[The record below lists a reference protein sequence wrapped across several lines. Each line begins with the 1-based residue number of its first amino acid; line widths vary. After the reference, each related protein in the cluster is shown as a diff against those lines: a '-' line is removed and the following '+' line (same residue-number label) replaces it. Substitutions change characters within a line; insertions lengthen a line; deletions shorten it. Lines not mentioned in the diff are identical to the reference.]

1 MADNPIFDYSFVIP
15 AFNEEKNL
23 APLIDRVKKVMYLEN
38 RTYELIIIDNGSF
51 DSTPK
56 VLDQLLQENE
66 MLVVLTMSRNF
77 GYEGAIGAGFEFVRG
92 KKIIVMDGDQQD
104 PPEAL
109 PEFIKKSEEGYE
121 IVYGIRRTRTEN
133 WFISILI
140 KAFYRIIKKI
150 VAFDM
155 PKDAGNFGIVTR
167 NVVDTINNMPERN
180 KFMRG
185 LRAWTGFSSVGIV
198 YKRNQR
204 VQGKSKFPFTA
215 YVNHAING
223 ITSFTTVPLR
233 MFTYLGV
240 GGICI
245 SILFGIFVFITKIA
259 DTLGYK
265 LLSYS
270 IADGATTITLLVLS
284 VLSINLFAF
293 GILGEYIGRIF
304 EEVKQRPNY
313 LLHNIRYGSH
323 PGKVFSSSEA
333 KNN

>member
-23 APLIDRVKKVMYLEN
+23 APLIDRIKKVMSLAN
-38 RTYELIIIDNGSF
+38 RTYELIIVDNGSF

-56 VLDQLLQENE
+56 VLDQLLQEND

-77 GYEGAIGAGFEFVRG
+77 GFEGAIGAGFEHVRG
-92 KKIIVMDGDQQD
+92 KKVIVMDGDQQD
-104 PPEAL
+104 PPEVL
-109 PEFIKKSEEGYE
+109 PEFIEKSEEGYE
-121 IVYGIRRTRTEN
+121 IVYGIRKTRTEN

-140 KAFYRIIKKI
+140 KTFYRIIKKI

-155 PKDAGNFGIVTR
+155 PKDAGNFGIVDR
-167 NVVDTINNMPERN
+167 NVVDIINNMPERN

-185 LRAWTGFSSVGIV
+185 LRAWTGFTSAGIV
-198 YKRNQR
+198 YKRNHR
-204 VQGKSKFPFTA
+204 VLGKSKFPFTA

-223 ITSFTTVPLR
+223 ITSFTTAPLR
-233 MFTYLGV
+233 MFTYLGA

-245 SILFGIFVFITKIA
+245 SLLFGIFIFITKIT
-259 DTLGYK
+259 DIFGYK
-265 LLSYS
+265 LLGYI

-284 VLSINLFAF
+284 VLSINLLAF

-313 LLHNIRYGSH
+313 LLRNIRYGSH
-323 PGKVFSSSEA
+323 PGKVFSSSEV